1 MRSGNWN
8 NFSGV
13 TELLCHDR
21 NEESLLSQPFKRDEA
36 TDEERKLASL
46 LKIQNAG
53 EFPWE

>member
-13 TELLCHDR
+13 TALLCHDR
-21 NEESLLSQPFKRDEA
+21 NEESLLSRPFKRDEA

>member
-21 NEESLLSQPFKRDEA
+21 NEESLLSRPFKRDEA
-36 TDEERKLASL
+36 TNEERKLASL